1 MLQSCYEDP
10 AFGFI
15 RRQHYFE
22 PLAKVAPAT
31 PLAPAFY
38 AEHLYGEH
46 EQKLVAS
53 QRSIRCLFAASVSTP
68 GQRQNR
74 GHLLDVITSHGL
86 PCRVGA
92 IHPGPSK
99 VLSIGNAVGSS
110 TDESFSTDFDASTS
124 TLDDLFD
131 VPFLPL
137 AVRAPV
143 EATAYVK
150 TLRDSAI
157 VLCPAGDDLETFRF
171 WETLAAGGIPVIV
184 VGPNETSID
193 FVRQAAAFGL
203 EPLDSWRDSTR
214 CPFPVLD
221 SWYQLPALL
230 SSLFGENES
239 NHSKADLLQAKLLNC
254 YEELMVH
261 VRKDIS
267 GEINKLIKTNAGFI
281 GAQVLL

>member
-1 MLQSCYEDP
+1 MLQDCYKDP

-38 AEHLYGEH
+38 AEHLYGEM
-46 EQKLVAS
+46 EPQVVAS

-68 GQRQNR
+68 GQRQSR
-74 GHLLDVITSHGL
+74 GHLLNVITSHDL
-86 PCRVGA
+86 PCRVGSV
-92 IHPGPSK
+92 HPGPSK
-99 VLSIGNAVGSS
+99 VLSIGNAASSSS
-110 TDESFSTDFDASTS
+110 TEGSAPTYFDASTS

-131 VPFLPL
+131 VPLSPQ
-137 AVRAPV
+137 AVRAP
-143 EATAYVK
+143 ESTTAYVK
-150 TLRDSAI
+150 TLRDSAV

-171 WETLAAGGIPVIV
+171 WETLAAGSIPVIV
-184 VGPNETSID
+184 VGQNETSID

-203 EPLDSWRDSTR
+203 EPLDSWQDSTR

-221 SWYQLPALL
+221 WWEELPGFLDN
-230 SSLFGENES
+230 LFSENGENLS
-239 NHSKADLLQAKLLNC
+239 RADVLQAKLSKC
-254 YEELMVH
+254 YEELLVH

-267 GEINKLIKTNAGFI
+267 GGIAKLLAAKG
-281 GAQVLL
+281 GA